1 MIEVRIYI
9 ADLAAYNNAQMRGE
23 WVTLPIPEEELDD
36 IVYKYT
42 NEGRGDY
49 EILDYEGP
57 FRKDTIGNDPWRLN
71 RWAATLSNLLTLDE
85 LDEDV
90 IRAVLKDSYI
100 TYPDVALAILS
111 DPKRFRVFRARTMG
125 DVAFELLEEE
135 GFFTNLPERARTYF
149 NFEAYGN
156 DLRRAG
162 YWIQGDGFFVEIS
175 ED

>member
-23 WVTLPIPEEELDD
+23 WVTLPISEEELDD

-42 NEGRGDY
+42 NEGCGDY

-57 FRKDTIGNDPWRLN
+57 FQKDASSDPWELN
-71 RWAATLSNLLTLDE
+71 RWAATLSNLPTLHE

-90 IRAVLKDSYI
+90 IYAVLQDF
-100 TYPDVALAILS
+100 TNPAEALAILS
-111 DPKRFRVFRARTMG
+111 DPNRFRVYRARTMG
-125 DVAFELLEEE
+125 EVAYDFLASHGLLSS
-135 GFFTNLPERARTYF
+135 LPEELRGYF
-149 NFEAYGN
+149 DFEKYGD

-162 YWIQGDGFFVEIS
+162 YWIQGDGFFVQIFDEN
-175 ED
+175 